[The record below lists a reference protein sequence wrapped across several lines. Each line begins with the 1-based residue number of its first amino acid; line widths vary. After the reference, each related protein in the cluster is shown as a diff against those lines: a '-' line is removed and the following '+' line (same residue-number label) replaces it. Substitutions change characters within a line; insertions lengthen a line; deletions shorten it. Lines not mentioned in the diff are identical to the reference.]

1 MLTAQL
7 PSFFLF
13 YLGALVIACLPGERW
28 QWLRGAILLLVPVCS
43 GLLLWAESPGTTFT
57 LQLMDL
63 QLTPYRADRLALLFA
78 YLFHIAALIGFIF
91 ALHTRDHL
99 QHVAAMLYVASALG
113 AVFAGDFLTLFVHWE
128 MLAVSSVFLILA
140 RQSERAMHAGL
151 RYLIVQVL
159 SGVLILAA
167 GLLLY
172 VQTGS
177 LEFSFVGLGSVGGWL
192 LLLGFGIKA
201 GFPLLHGWL
210 VDAYPEATPTGTVL
224 LSAFTTKVA
233 IYALARGFPGT
244 ELLVYVGAAMT
255 CFPIFYAV
263 IENDLRRVLAYSMI
277 NQLGFMVCGIGI
289 GTALALNGAVAHAFN
304 DVIFKGL
311 LFMAMGAVL
320 YRTGRING
328 SDLGGLYKSMPKT
341 TALCIV
347 GAASIS
353 AFPLFSGF
361 VSKSMIVTAL
371 LQEYRAGAD
380 HYQFIWLAL
389 LFASAGVFHHA
400 GIKIP
405 YFAFY
410 AHDSGIRT
418 TEPPTNM
425 LLAMSLAAFLCI
437 AIGCFPQVL
446 YGLLPWDVA
455 YNPYDLTHVLTQL
468 QLLCFAA
475 LAFAWLNIRG
485 LYPPELHSVNLDV
498 DWLYRR
504 WVPLR
509 LRNLEGGLVSLWQWC
524 KQGGRRIL
532 LALIAV
538 GPRSYN
544 QERLMEPKP
553 TSEML
558 LWVALLLMMFVILS
572 NI

>member
-1 MLTAQL
+1 MLFAQV
-7 PSFFLF
+7 PSFVLF
-13 YLGALVIACLPGERW
+13 YLGALIIVWLPGERW
-28 QWLRGAILLLVPVCS
+28 HRLRGAILLLVPVSS
-43 GLLLWAESPGTTFT
+43 GLLLWGESPGTTFT
-57 LQLMDL
+57 LQWMDL

-91 ALHTRDHL
+91 ALHMRNHL
-99 QHVAAMLYVASALG
+99 QQVAAMLYVASALG
-113 AVFAGDFLTLFVHWE
+113 AVFAGDFLTLFMHWE
-128 MLAVSSVFLILA
+128 MLAITSVFLILA
-140 RQSERAMHAGL
+140 RQSVRAINAGF
-151 RYLIVQVL
+151 RYLIIQVL

-167 GLLLY
+167 GLMLY
-172 VQTGS
+172 ERTGS
-177 LEFSFVGLGSVGGWL
+177 LKFGFVGVNGMGSWL

-201 GFPLLHGWL
+201 AFPLLHSWL

-244 ELLVYVGAAMT
+244 ELLVYVGAVMT

-289 GTALALNGAVAHAFN
+289 GTPLALNGAVAHAVN

-341 TALCIV
+341 AALCIV

-361 VSKSMIVTAL
+361 VSKSMIMTAL
-371 LQEYRAGAD
+371 LQEYRSGAD

-410 AHDSGIRT
+410 GHDSGIRT
-418 TEPPTNM
+418 TEPPLNM
-425 LLAMSLAAFLCI
+425 LLAMSLAAALCVF
-437 AIGCFPQVL
+437 IGCFPQTL
-446 YGLLPWDVA
+446 YGLLPWQVA
-455 YNPYDLTHVLTQL
+455 YNPYDLSHVLTQL

-475 LAFAWLNIRG
+475 IAFAWLNIVG

-504 WVPLR
+504 WAPLR
-509 LRNLEGGLVSLWQWC
+509 LRNLERGLVSLWQRC
-524 KQGGRRIL
+524 MERARRKL
-532 LALIAV
+532 FSLIEL
-538 GPRSYN
+538 GQRSYN
-544 QERLMEPKP
+544 QEGRMAPRP
-553 TSEML
+553 TSDML
-558 LWVALLLMMFVILS
+558 LWVALLLMLFVILS

>member
-1 MLTAQL
+1 MLAAQV
-7 PSFFLF
+7 PSFILF
-13 YLGALVIACLPGERW
+13 YIGALIIVWLPGKQW
-28 QWLRGAILLLVPVCS
+28 QWLRGAIMLLAPVSS
-43 GLLLWAESPGTTFT
+43 GVLLWAEPSETALT
-57 LQLMDL
+57 LQWMDL

-91 ALHTRDHL
+91 ALHVRNHL
-99 QHVAAMLYVASALG
+99 QQVAAMLYVASALG
-113 AVFAGDFLTLFVHWE
+113 AVFAGDFVTLFMHWE
-128 MLAVSSVFLILA
+128 MLAVTSVFLILA
-140 RQSERAMHAGL
+140 RQSAQAIRAGF
-151 RYLIVQVL
+151 RYLLVQVM

-167 GLLLY
+167 GLILF
-172 VQTGS
+172 QETGS
-177 LEFSFVGLGSVGGWL
+177 LEFGFVGLNGLGSWL

-201 GFPLLHGWL
+201 GFPLLHSWL

-244 ELLVYVGAAMT
+244 EFLVYVGAVMT

-320 YRTGRING
+320 HRTGKING

-361 VSKSMIVTAL
+361 VSKSMIMTAL
-371 LQEYRAGAD
+371 LQEYRSGAD
-380 HYQFIWLAL
+380 HYQLIWMAL

-410 AHDSGIRT
+410 GHDSGIRT
-418 TEPPTNM
+418 TEPPPNM
-425 LLAMSLAAFLCI
+425 LLAMSLAALLCV
-437 AIGCFPQVL
+437 AIGCFPQTL
-446 YGLLPWDVA
+446 YGLLPWEVV
-455 YNPYDLTHVLTQL
+455 YNPYDLSHVLTQL

-475 LAFAWLNIRG
+475 LAFAWLNIAG

-504 WVPLR
+504 WAPLR
-509 LRNLEGGLVSLWQWC
+509 LRNLERGLVSLGQWC
-524 KQGGRRIL
+524 KEQGSRIL
-532 LALIAV
+532 ITLIAL

-544 QERLMEPKP
+544 QDRLMEPKP

-558 LWVALLLMMFVILS
+558 LWVALLLMLFIVLS

>member
-1 MLTAQL
+1 MLTTQV
-7 PSFFLF
+7 PSFVLF
-13 YLGALVIACLPGERW
+13 YIGALLIACLPGRRW
-28 QWLRGAILLLVPVCS
+28 QWPRAVILLLVPVAS
-43 GLLLWAESPGTTFT
+43 GLLVWAQEPGTVLT
-57 LQLMDL
+57 LQWMDL

-78 YLFHIAALIGFIF
+78 YLFHIAAFIGFVF
-91 ALHTRDHL
+91 ALHLRDHL
-99 QHVAAMLYVASALG
+99 QQVAAMLYVASAQG
-113 AVFAGDFLTLFVHWE
+113 AVFAGDLLSLFIHWE
-128 MLAVSSVFLILA
+128 MLAITSVFLIWA
-140 RQSERAMHAGL
+140 RQSARAMRAGL

-159 SGVLILAA
+159 SGVLLLAGA
-167 GLLLY
+167 LMLY
-172 VQTGS
+172 AESGS
-177 LEFSFVGLGSVGGWL
+177 LAFDFVGLNGPGSWL
-192 LLLGFGIKA
+192 LLLAFGIKA

-244 ELLVYVGAAMT
+244 ELLVYVGAVMT

-289 GTALALNGAVAHAFN
+289 GSALALNGAVAHAFT
-304 DVIFKGL
+304 DVIFKSL

-320 YRTGRING
+320 FRTGKMNG

-341 TALCIV
+341 AALCIV

-361 VSKSMIVTAL
+361 VSKSMIMTAL
-371 LQEYRAGAD
+371 LQEFRSGAD
-380 HYQFIWLAL
+380 HYQFVWLAL

-405 YFAFY
+405 YFAFFG
-410 AHDSGIRT
+410 HDAGIRT
-418 TEPPTNM
+418 TEPPLNM
-425 LLAMSLAAFLCI
+425 LLAMSLAAVLCI
-437 AIGCFPQVL
+437 GIGCFPQAL
-446 YGLLPWDVA
+446 YGLLPWPVD
-455 YNPYDLTHVLTQL
+455 YSPYDLSHVLAQL

-475 LAFAWLNIRG
+475 LAFAWLNIAG

-504 WVPLR
+504 WAALR
-509 LRNLEGGLVSLWQWC
+509 LQQLEHGAVLLWQRCARWGERRLL
-524 KQGGRRIL
+524 KLIALGRRRYGL
-532 LALIAV
+532 
-538 GPRSYN
+538 
-544 QERLMEPKP
+544 ERVVATKP
-553 TSEML
+553 TSDML
-558 LWVALLLMMFVILS
+558 LWVALLLILFVSVS

>member
-1 MLTAQL
+1 MLSAQL
-7 PSFFLF
+7 PSFVLF
-13 YLGALVIACLPGERW
+13 YLGALIIAWLPGERL
-28 QWLRGAILLLVPVCS
+28 QRLRGAILLLVPVSS
-43 GLLLWAESPGTTFT
+43 GLLLWVESPETTLT
-57 LQLMDL
+57 LQWMDL

-78 YLFHIAALIGFIF
+78 SLFHVAALIGFIF
-91 ALHTRDHL
+91 ALHVRNHL
-99 QHVAAMLYVASALG
+99 QQVAAMLYVASALG

-128 MLAVSSVFLILA
+128 MLALTSVFLILA
-140 RQSERAMHAGL
+140 RQSERAMKAGL

-159 SGVLILAA
+159 SGVLILAGGA
-167 GLLLY
+167 MLY
-172 VQTGS
+172 LQTGS
-177 LEFSFVGLGSVGGWL
+177 LEFGFVGLNGMGSWL

-201 GFPLLHGWL
+201 GFPLLHSWL

-244 ELLVYVGAAMT
+244 ELLVYVGAVMT

-289 GTALALNGAVAHAFN
+289 GTTLALNGAVAHAVN

-320 YRTGRING
+320 HKTGRING
-328 SDLGGLYKSMPKT
+328 SDLGGLYKTMPKT

-361 VSKSMIVTAL
+361 VSKSMIITAL

-405 YFAFY
+405 YFAFFG
-410 AHDSGIRT
+410 HDSGIRT
-418 TEPPTNM
+418 TEPPLNM

-446 YGLLPWDVA
+446 YGLLPWPVD
-455 YNPYDLTHVLTQL
+455 YSPYDLSHVLTQL

-475 LAFAWLNIRG
+475 VAFAWLNIVG

-504 WVPLR
+504 WALQR
-509 LRNLEGGLVSLWQWC
+509 LRNLERGLVSLWQRC
-524 KQGGRRIL
+524 MQRVRRNLFSLIELGERSYSPGGRT
-532 LALIAV
+532 A
-538 GPRSYN
+538 
-544 QERLMEPKP
+544 PKP
-553 TSEML
+553 TSDML
-558 LWVALLLMMFVILS
+558 LWVALLLMLFVILS